1 MSDNKPI
8 TQELRKYLK
17 DADIMSDVGI
27 VARARILDLCANIDA
42 INEALED
49 EYAEMREFCNRLED
63 AADKRE
69 DVDLWGVSYTALPL
83 DADGVPI
90 HVGDEMQN
98 VSAPASHGTVYRM
111 ELTCDGWWIYF
122 RGVGMRPSNY
132 RHHHEPTVEDV
143 LREFADEMNQNLG
156 MYTGE
161 AIDADEWRDAD
172 AKTIAE
178 YAKRLKLAEG
188 EDA

>member
-1 MSDNKPI
+1 MSDNTPI
-8 TQELRKYLK
+8 TQRLREHLK
-17 DADIMSDVGI
+17 VTAAMLGHEPSTPLVKGVLAECD
-27 VARARILDLCANIDA
+27 NIDA
-42 INEALED
+42 IHKALED
-49 EYAEMREFCNRLED
+49 ANAEMREFCNRLED

-132 RHHHEPTVEDV
+132 RNHHEPTVMDV
-143 LREFADEMNQNLG
+143 LDELLMNWPDCEG
-156 MYTGE
+156 PE
-161 AIDADEWRDAD
+161 DELALKNR
-172 AKTIAE
+172 I
-178 YAKRLKLAEG
+178 AKRLQLVDG
-188 EDA
+188 DA